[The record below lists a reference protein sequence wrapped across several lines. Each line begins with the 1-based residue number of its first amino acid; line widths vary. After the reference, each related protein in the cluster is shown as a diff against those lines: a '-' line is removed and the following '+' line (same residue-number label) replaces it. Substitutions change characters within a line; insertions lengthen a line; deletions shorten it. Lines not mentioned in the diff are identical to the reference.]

1 MSQTKTDKALK
12 AFQSALDA
20 KLTQRSWDIWEF
32 VRANKDSLNSDRSCR
47 VIREGF
53 DAATEEIRGQFT
65 TAMTEKERHH
75 KQALESRKQA
85 ATANAIADSLQ
96 AELKT
101 ANRRLQNARKQVES
115 LKTEL
120 AASKEQYSK
129 LAATM
134 QEVLTPTT
142 AKPTVNAATQSS
154 DAPPDEFAG
163 GGMDIFL
170 TCEADGV
177 IVQDHATEEI
187 PPAVCRSREE
197 VQAAIDVICQACNR
211 KQEQL
216 IMMCSSS
223 MDYPEDFTSDPDIIR
238 LCESIRG

>member
-1 MSQTKTDKALK
+1 MSQAKIDKELK
-12 AFQSALDA
+12 AFQSNLDA
-20 KLTQRSWDIWEF
+20 MLTQRSWDIWEF
-32 VRANKDSLNSDRSCR
+32 VRLNKDSLNSDRSCR

-65 TAMTEKERHH
+65 AAMAEKERHH
-75 KQALESRKQA
+75 KRALESRKQA
-85 ATANAIADSLQ
+85 ATANAVADSLK

-101 ANRRLQNARKQVES
+101 ANRQLQDARKQVES

-120 AASKEQYSK
+120 AASKEQHSK
-129 LAATM
+129 LAAAM

-142 AKPTVNAATQSS
+142 AEPVAAPAAQSS
-154 DAPPDEFAG
+154 DKSRDEFSG

-187 PPAVCRSREE
+187 PPAVCRTREE

-223 MDYPEDFTSDPDIIR
+223 MDYPEDYTNDPDIIR